1 MSPHAIVV
9 GSGFGGSI
17 AALRLAEAGKRV
29 LVLERGRRWAPA
41 EFPRDPKDTQR
52 VFWHHGG
59 LKRQRGLFDLRFLS
73 GVGVVAAAGVGG
85 GSLVYANIHIRPD
98 ADVFEGWP
106 KPFSRAMLDPFYDR
120 VAQEF
125 GVAPTPERHDV
136 EKRAWFR
143 RIAAELG
150 FEIFDPDQAVA
161 WDDPG
166 EPGRSACQLCA
177 SCEFGCTYG
186 AKNTLDFTYLRRAQA
201 LGAEIRTGIRV
212 SHVAPSPG
220 GYTVFGEDLDAR
232 SPIAL
237 SAPRVVLSAG
247 TLGTNEILLASRDVH
262 GTLPALSNRLGHGF
276 SANGDFLGTMQGA
289 SDALV
294 GWHGPDVTT
303 VMRCDA
309 GGRRFT
315 LAAPTFNRP
324 TYEVLASLGVT
335 RELPKAAAVWG
346 ALGTVLR
353 GAFRLG
359 TLSQPLP
366 LPLPGAGDPARMC
379 NLFAIGRDN
388 GGGRMRLRNGA
399 LDIEWN
405 YAEENAELIAA
416 MDAVMEKIA
425 AASGAKY
432 APIPTWTVFR
442 RPVTVHPLGGCHL
455 SESPERGV
463 VSVRGE
469 VHGYP
474 GLHVAD
480 GSVIPTGI
488 GFHPVMTISAVCEHI
503 AAGLQEN

>member
-1 MSPHAIVV
+1 LNPHAIVV

-29 LVLERGRRWAPA
+29 LVLERGQRWPPA
-41 EFPRDPKDTQR
+41 EFPRDPTDTER
-52 VFWHHGG
+52 VFWHLSE
-59 LKRQRGLFDLRFLS
+59 LKRMRGLFDLRFLS

-98 ADVFEGWP
+98 ADVFDGWP
-106 KPFSRAMLDPFYDR
+106 TPFSRAMLDPFYDK
-120 VAQEF
+120 VASAL
-125 GVAPTPERHDV
+125 GVAPTPERYV
-136 EKRAWFR
+136 LEKRAWFR
-143 RIAAELG
+143 RTAAALG
-150 FEIFDPDQAVA
+150 FATFDPDEAVA

-166 EPGRSACQLCA
+166 EPDRSACQLCA
-177 SCEFGCTYG
+177 SCEFGCTFG

-201 LGAEIRTGIRV
+201 LGVEIRTGVRM

-232 SPIAL
+232 APVAH

-247 TLGTNEILLASRDVH
+247 TLGTNEILLASRDLH
-262 GTLPALSNRLGHGF
+262 GTLPGLSPRLGHGF
-276 SANGDFLGTMQGA
+276 SANGDFLGTLQGA
-289 SDALV
+289 SAELV

-303 VMRCDA
+303 VMRCNE

-315 LAAPTFNRP
+315 LAAPTFNRA
-324 TYEVLASLGVT
+324 TYQVLASLGVT
-335 RELPKAAAVWG
+335 RKLPEAAG
-346 ALGTVLR
+346 AWDGLGTVLR

-359 TLSQPLP
+359 AFSRPLP

-388 GGGRMRLRNGA
+388 GGGRMRLRDGE
-399 LDIEWN
+399 LDIEWS
-405 YAEENAELIAA
+405 YAEENAELVAA
-416 MDAVMEKIA
+416 MDAVMAKIA
-425 AASGAKY
+425 AASGARY

-442 RPVTVHPLGGCHL
+442 RPMTVHPLGGCHL
-455 SESPERGV
+455 SESPDRGV

-474 GLHVAD
+474 GLYVAD
-480 GSVIPTGI
+480 GSVIPTAI
-488 GFHPVMTISAVCEHI
+488 GFHPVMTVSAVCEHI
-503 AAGLQEN
+503 AAGLQSE